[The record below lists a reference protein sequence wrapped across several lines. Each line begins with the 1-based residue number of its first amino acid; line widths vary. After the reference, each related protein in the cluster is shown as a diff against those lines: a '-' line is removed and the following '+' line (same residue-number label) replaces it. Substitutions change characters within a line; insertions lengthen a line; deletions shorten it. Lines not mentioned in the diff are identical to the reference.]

1 MVCCDISFFYI
12 VQKKFEQFDANFFH
26 QLLDKSPFAQ
36 NLNFRRVFKVQ
47 PSCMILRMN
56 ISIFQVVSEALMTL
70 REHKSLLLRRIQKM
84 KSTFLLWKV
93 DPTQV

>member
-1 MVCCDISFFYI
+1 
-12 VQKKFEQFDANFFH
+12 
-26 QLLDKSPFAQ
+26 
-36 NLNFRRVFKVQ
+36 
-47 PSCMILRMN
+47 MILRMN

-93 DPTQV
+93 DPMEVSKLGVTLGFRKLQKKFRKVLKRLL

>member
-1 MVCCDISFFYI
+1 
-12 VQKKFEQFDANFFH
+12 
-26 QLLDKSPFAQ
+26 
-36 NLNFRRVFKVQ
+36 
-47 PSCMILRMN
+47 MILRMN
-56 ISIFQVVSEALMTL
+56 IFIFQVVSEAVTTL